1 MHFDLITQCMFLL
14 VIANGAPILASRMLG
29 DAFSQPLD
37 CGITLPDGH
46 PLFGTSK
53 TFRGIIAALAAT
65 ALLAPV
71 IGVSWGTGLILAA
84 LATAGDL
91 VSSFVKRRL
100 GLTPSCRFTGLDQIP
115 EALVPAMAGI
125 RLLGL
130 SVYDVTF
137 VVALFFMGAI
147 ILSRI
152 FFKLKI
158 RQHPY

>member
-1 MHFDLITQCMFLL
+1 MHFYLIAQCLFLL
-14 VIANGAPILASRMLG
+14 MIANGAPILARRILG

-53 TFRGIIAALAAT
+53 TFLGIIAALAAT

-71 IGVSWGTGLILAA
+71 IGVSWVTGLILAA

-100 GLTPSCRFTGLDQIP
+100 GLAPSCRFTGLDQIP
-115 EALVPAMAGI
+115 EALVPAIAGI
-125 RLLGL
+125 KLLGL

-137 VVALFFMGAI
+137 IVALFFVGAI
-147 ILSRI
+147 LLSRI

-158 RQHPY
+158 RRHPY

>member
-1 MHFDLITQCMFLL
+1 MFLL
-14 VIANGAPILASRMLG
+14 VIANGVPILASRILG
-29 DAFSQPLD
+29 DTFSQPLD

-71 IGVSWGTGLILAA
+71 ISVSWGTGLILVA
-84 LATAGDL
+84 LSTAGDL

-100 GLTPSCRFTGLDQIP
+100 GLAPSSQFMGLDQIP

-137 VVALFFMGAI
+137 IVALFSVGAI

-158 RQHPY
+158 R